1 MYKINLDEN
10 MVGLS
15 VQILDTPISGYVV
28 GVIEIRTSLPT
39 EEAHTSEDWND
50 ALSAGG
56 FGVPDMLMQL
66 RYAAYERKVDL
77 NQLPGDLTPMDK
89 AKVEFF
95 EELMSEIAGARQSCI
110 PRAAVRTAAAPG

>member
-1 MYKINLDEN
+1 MQEITLEN

-15 VQILDTPISGYVV
+15 VKILDTPISGYVV
-28 GVIEIRTSLPT
+28 GVIEICTSLPT

-66 RYAAYERKVDL
+66 RYTAYERKVDL
-77 NQLPGDLTPMDK
+77 NQLPGALTPMDE

-95 EELMSEIAGARQSCI
+95 EELMSEIADARQSCI
-110 PRAAVRTAAAPG
+110 PRAAIAAQG

>member
-66 RYAAYERKVDL
+66 WHAARERKVDL

-95 EELMSEIAGARQSCI
+95 EELMSELAGARQDVY
-110 PRAAVRTAAAPG
+110 RERTAAAQG

>member
-1 MYKINLDEN
+1 MYKLNLENN

-28 GVIEIRTSLPT
+28 GVIEICTSLPT

-50 ALSAGG
+50 VLSAGG
-56 FGVPDMLMQL
+56 FGGPDMLMQL
-66 RYAAYERKVDL
+66 RHAAYERKVDL
-77 NQLPGDLTPMDK
+77 NQQPGDLTPMDK

-95 EELMSEIAGARQSCI
+95 EELMSEIADARQRCI
-110 PRAAVRTAAAPG
+110 PRAAVRTAAAQR